1 MMTLVADPQQDLQT
15 TVARLTSAFAAQRP
29 IQAARLA
36 LRTRSTVAREA
47 MARCLLD
54 GELSDEDLLRLSRS
68 GQLPGAVL
76 EGRPARML
84 AALAQTWAGQGYEGS
99 EVEAAASAYL
109 ALWEEGSG
117 ARLPPVH
124 HQLAVQALLLTGQ
137 VEHARRLLPQL
148 SRLPASMQPFLD
160 ADLANPW
167 ARWGG
172 EPVTAVEPEEHRAWE
187 QLLAAPFT
195 THGLAPLR
203 VPPPAADGP
212 GLFDGLAAPDVVP
225 RSVDGPLVTVI
236 VPCFRPDAGLLTAVA
251 SLAAQSHGPLEVLLV
266 DDASGPGS
274 EEWFEQALALDE
286 RVRLIRRRRNGGSYL
301 GRNDALRRARGELV
315 TFQDDD
321 DWSHPER
328 IAAQVALLRDQPA
341 TPACHT
347 LAVRVHDDL
356 THQWFGYRPVRTHA
370 SSLMVRRE
378 VVQRLGGFLRVRKGA
393 DSEYAERIEAEV
405 GPVGSTEVPMAM
417 YRLRQGSLSRSDLS
431 YHWVSPERLAFRG
444 SYRAWLRAG
453 RRRPFP
459 APLPF
464 VRGIRQ
470 RRTARRLDTAY
481 VADFSADPVQ
491 EPGRTA
497 TVWGLPSGRFSRRT
511 GLWHLERPW
520 DVAAE
525 RPEMHERWF
534 DRVVE
539 GRTWQALARTEPVH
553 ADRVV
558 VLEPSVLLVEG
569 DQPCAVTTDRV
580 QVHLLPEDEELAGDV
595 ATVVRRWFGVEPE
608 WVRPA

>member
-1 MMTLVADPQQDLQT
+1 
-15 TVARLTSAFAAQRP
+15 
-29 IQAARLA
+29 
-36 LRTRSTVAREA
+36 
-47 MARCLLD
+47 
-54 GELSDEDLLRLSRS
+54 
-68 GQLPGAVL
+68 
-76 EGRPARML
+76 ML
-84 AALAQTWAGQGYEGS
+84 AGVGC
-99 EVEAAASAYL
+99 
-109 ALWEEGSG
+109 
-117 ARLPPVH
+117 R
-124 HQLAVQALLLTGQ
+124 
-137 VEHARRLLPQL
+137 
-148 SRLPASMQPFLD
+148 
-160 ADLANPW
+160 
-167 ARWGG
+167 
-172 EPVTAVEPEEHRAWE
+172 
-187 QLLAAPFT
+187 
-195 THGLAPLR
+195 
-203 VPPPAADGP
+203 
-212 GLFDGLAAPDVVP
+212 
-225 RSVDGPLVTVI
+225 
-236 VPCFRPDAGLLTAVA
+236 
-251 SLAAQSHGPLEVLLV
+251 
-266 DDASGPGS
+266 
-274 EEWFEQALALDE
+274 
-286 RVRLIRRRRNGGSYL
+286 
-301 GRNDALRRARGELV
+301 
-315 TFQDDD
+315 
-321 DWSHPER
+321 
-328 IAAQVALLRDQPA
+328 
-341 TPACHT
+341 
-347 LAVRVHDDL
+347 
-356 THQWFGYRPVRTHA
+356 
-370 SSLMVRRE
+370 
-378 VVQRLGGFLRVRKGA
+378 VQRLGGFLRVRKGA

-481 VADFSADPVQ
+481 VADFSADPVL

-497 TVWGLPSGRFSRRT
+497 AVWGLPSGRFSRRT

-553 ADRVV
+553 AGRVV